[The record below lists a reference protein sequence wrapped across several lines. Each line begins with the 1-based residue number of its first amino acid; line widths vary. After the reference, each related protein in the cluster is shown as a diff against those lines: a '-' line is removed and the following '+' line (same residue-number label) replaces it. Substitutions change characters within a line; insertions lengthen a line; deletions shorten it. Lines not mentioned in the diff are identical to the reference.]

1 MDTQHNKK
9 RILIFSLVYYPN
21 FIGGAE
27 VAIKEIT
34 DRLGRDFEFD
44 MVTLHLDSHLPKVER
59 IGNVTVYRVGWT
71 SDDNV
76 SPDSLP
82 KSLHL
87 NKYAMLVTGFW
98 QAMKLQRKHK
108 YDVVWSM
115 MATYNSFAALFF
127 KLLNPKIKF
136 LLTLQEG
143 DPIPFIKRRAR
154 PLWPLFKMIF
164 THADTIQAISKY
176 LADFGVDMGARCP
189 VVVVPNAVD
198 IKHFT
203 REYSE
208 SEINEVKNKLNKK
221 EACPPST
228 EPAGDGRRGDIFLIT
243 TSRLVTKNAVED
255 IVKAMPLLPENIKLI
270 IGGRGYL
277 EDSIRKLS
285 VMLRVENRIQFL
297 GWLTHNDMP
306 KYLKA
311 SDIFIRVPISE
322 GFGNSFVEAMACGL
336 PCVTTPVGGILDFL
350 RDRETGIFA
359 NVRDPQSVASA
370 VLELVR
376 NPELVSKIKRQS
388 FEMVKEKYDWPMIA
402 EEMKK
407 IFNNI

>member
-1 MDTQHNKK
+1 M
-9 RILIFSLVYYPN
+9 
-21 FIGGAE
+21 
-27 VAIKEIT
+27 AIKEIT
-34 DRLGRDFEFD
+34 DRLGHDIEFD
-44 MVTLHLDSHLPKVER
+44 MVTLHLDANLPKTER
-59 IGNVTVYRVGWT
+59 IGNVTIYRVGWT
-71 SDDNV
+71 GKSKKKI

-82 KSLHL
+82 KYLHL
-87 NKYAMLVTGFW
+87 NKYAMMFTALW
-98 QAMKLQRKHK
+98 QAMKLHRKHR
-108 YDVVWSM
+108 YNVIWSM

-127 KLLNPKIKF
+127 KLLNPKVRF

-176 LADFGVDMGARCP
+176 LADFGVDMGAKCP

-203 REYSE
+203 QKYGEQ
-208 SEINEVKNKLNKK
+208 EIDEVKNKLNKK
-221 EACPPST
+221 E
-228 EPAGDGRRGDIFLIT
+228 GDIFLIT

-255 IVKAMPLLPENIKLI
+255 IVKAMPLMPENIKLVI
-270 IGGRGYL
+270 AGRGYL

-285 VMLRVENRIQFL
+285 IMLGVDNRVQFI
-297 GWLTHNDMP
+297 GWLSHSEMP

-322 GFGNSFVEAMACGL
+322 GFGNSYVEAMACGL
-336 PCVTTPVGGILDFL
+336 PCVATPVGGILDFIKE
-350 RDRETGIFA
+350 RETGMFA
-359 NVRDPQSVASA
+359 CVRNPQSVADA
-370 VLELVR
+370 ILELVR

-388 FEMVKEKYDWPMIA
+388 FEMVKEKYDWPIIA

-407 IFNNI
+407 ILNNI

>member
-1 MDTQHNKK
+1 MDHKK

-44 MVTLHLDSHLPKVER
+44 MVTLHLDSNLPKVER

-71 SDDNV
+71 GNEKV
-76 SPDSLP
+76 SPDSLS

-87 NKYAMLVTGFW
+87 NKYAMLVTALW
-98 QAMKLQRKHK
+98 QAMKLQHKHK
-108 YDVVWSM
+108 YDIIWSM

-127 KLLNPKIKF
+127 KLLNPKVKF

-164 THADTIQAISKY
+164 TRADTIQAISKY
-176 LADFGVDMGARCP
+176 LADFGVEMGAKCP

-203 REYSE
+203 KEYSE
-208 SEINEVKNKLNKK
+208 EEINEVKIKLNKQ
-221 EACPPST
+221 E
-228 EPAGDGRRGDIFLIT
+228 GDIFLIT

-255 IVKAMPLLPENIKLI
+255 IVKAMPLIPENIKLVI
-270 IGGRGYL
+270 AGRGYL

-285 VMLRVENRIQFL
+285 VMLGVENRIQFL
-297 GWLTHNDMP
+297 GWLSHSDMP

-376 NPELVSKIKRQS
+376 NPELVSRIKRQS

-407 IFNNI
+407 IFSNI

>member
-1 MDTQHNKK
+1 MSKK
-9 RILIFSLVYYPN
+9 RVLIFSLVYYPN

-34 DRLGRDFEFD
+34 DRLGQNFEFD
-44 MVTLHLDSHLPKVER
+44 MVTLHLDAHLPKIEH
-59 IGNVTVYRVGWT
+59 IGNVTIYRVGWT
-71 SDDNV
+71 GDQKV

-82 KSLHL
+82 KFLHL
-87 NKYAMLVTGFW
+87 NKYAMVFTALW
-98 QAMKLQRKHK
+98 QALRLQNKHK
-108 YDVVWSM
+108 YDIIWSM
-115 MATYNSFAALFF
+115 MATYNSFAAVFF
-127 KLLNPKIKF
+127 KLLNPRVKF

-154 PLWPLFKMIF
+154 PLWPIFKMIF
-164 THADTIQAISKY
+164 TRADTIQAISKY
-176 LADFGVDMGARCP
+176 LADFGVEMGATCP

-198 IKHFT
+198 INRFAK
-203 REYSE
+203 EYS
-208 SEINEVKNKLNKK
+208 SQEIDDVRRKLGKLD
-221 EACPPST
+221 
-228 EPAGDGRRGDIFLIT
+228 GDVFMIT

-255 IVKAMPLLPENIKLI
+255 IVKALPFLPENIKLVI
-270 IGGRGYL
+270 AGRGYL

-285 VMLRVENRIQFL
+285 VMLGVEERVQFL
-297 GWLTHNDMP
+297 GWLSHDEMP

-336 PCVTTPVGGILDFL
+336 PCVTTPVGGIVDFL
-350 RDRETGIFA
+350 HDRETGIFA
-359 NVRDPQSVASA
+359 EVRNPESVANA

-388 FEMVKEKYDWPMIA
+388 FEMVKGKYDWPIIA